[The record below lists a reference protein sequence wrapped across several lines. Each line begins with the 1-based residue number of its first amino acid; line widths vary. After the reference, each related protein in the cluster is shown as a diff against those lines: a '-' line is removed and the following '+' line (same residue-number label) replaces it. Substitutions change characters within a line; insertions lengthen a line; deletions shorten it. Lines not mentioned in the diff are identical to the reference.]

1 MVASVGQ
8 HEGKTFRLTKEGSAI
23 WAARG
28 RVALPLDHRRVLGVV
43 EYGGHIDVIRSQ
55 LARFPFRQVEEW
67 IAEFLAMRLIE
78 PAPKQ
83 PPVKLADL
91 ARDSATA
98 PIEPEDAAEFESLC
112 SQVDNSLSRLGVYIA
127 SERAQ
132 WLPSSGKKVYETR
145 VLVVED
151 DPDQVV
157 VALRRLK
164 AARYQGQAVGTVAAL
179 YEFLEQERPDAILL
193 DINLPDGSGFEVLQ
207 TLRRHPS
214 YAFLP
219 VAMLTSRSAL
229 QDIVKG
235 LLLGADAY
243 VTKAYG
249 PNTFD
254 YVLRYVLRQEIT
266 SARGVAAH

>member
-1 MVASVGQ
+1 MDF
-8 HEGKTFRLTKEGSAI
+8 E
-23 WAARG
+23 
-28 RVALPLDHRRVLGVV
+28 
-43 EYGGHIDVIRSQ
+43 
-55 LARFPFRQVEEW
+55 
-67 IAEFLAMRLIE
+67 AMRLIE
-78 PAPKQ
+78 AAQKEPN
-83 PPVKLADL
+83 VKLQDL
-91 ARDSATA
+91 ARDATT
-98 PIEPEDAAEFESLC
+98 PLIEPEDKAEFESLC
-112 SQVDNSLSRLGVYIA
+112 SQVDTSLSRLGEYIA
-127 SERAQ
+127 TQRAP
-132 WLPSSGKKVYETR
+132 WVPSSGKKVYETR

-179 YEFLEQERPDAILL
+179 YALLEQERPDAILL
-193 DINLPDGSGFEVLQ
+193 DINLPDGSGFEVLR
-207 TLRRHPS
+207 TIRRHPS

-219 VAMLTSRSAL
+219 IAMLTSRSAL

-254 YVLRYVLRQEIT
+254 YVLRYVLRQEAT
-266 SARGVAAH
+266 TPQGLATH